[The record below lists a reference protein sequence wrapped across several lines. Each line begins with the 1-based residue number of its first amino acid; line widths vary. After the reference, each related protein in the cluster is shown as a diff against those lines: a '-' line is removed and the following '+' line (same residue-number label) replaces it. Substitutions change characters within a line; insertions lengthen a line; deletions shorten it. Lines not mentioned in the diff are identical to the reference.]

1 MADISR
7 EQRVLSLV
15 TNKPGLLVT
24 METLLEQ
31 LHRCQKALN
40 EFLEEKRSAFPRFY
54 FIGDDDLLEI
64 LGQAT
69 QPVVIQSHLKKL
81 FAGIHTVVFSEE
93 GKEIVAMKS
102 LEGERVNLVHPVT
115 VTTEVE
121 VCQFSPPPPPPPP
134 PPPSPP
140 PSLPPPPPPPPPVL
154 PPPPPPPLPPLPL
167 LSYTYTCTCNIL
179 RTPFSA
185 LLSPG
190 VAAAS
195 LR

>member
-1 MADISR
+1 MGDISR

-15 TNKPGLLVT
+15 TNKPGLPGT

-93 GKEIVAMKS
+93 GREIIAMKS
-102 LEGERVNLVHPVT
+102 LEGETVDLVHPVA

-121 VCQFSPPPPPPPP
+121 VSGIPRLFNLFSCSNQVWLQLLADEMKHTLQHLLIKCVKSGQSGGKGINPYQY
-134 PPPSPP
+134 PSQ
-140 PSLPPPPPPPPPVL
+140 VN
-154 PPPPPPPLPPLPL
+154 
-167 LSYTYTCTCNIL
+167 TQ
-179 RTPFSA
+179 
-185 LLSPG
+185 
-190 VAAAS
+190 
-195 LR
+195 

>member
-1 MADISR
+1 MGDISR

-15 TNKPGLLVT
+15 TNKPGLPGT

-81 FAGIHTVVFSEE
+81 FAGIHSVVFSEE
-93 GKEIVAMKS
+93 GREIIAMKS
-102 LEGERVNLVHPVT
+102 LEGETVDLVHPVA

-121 VCQFSPPPPPPPP
+121 VSANSHLSHLLFFSTHQVWLQHLADEMKRTLQHLLIECVKSGQSGGKGINPYQY
-134 PPPSPP
+134 PSQVDHT
-140 PSLPPPPPPPPPVL
+140 L
-154 PPPPPPPLPPLPL
+154 
-167 LSYTYTCTCNIL
+167 YTSTL
-179 RTPFSA
+179 
-185 LLSPG
+185 
-190 VAAAS
+190 
-195 LR
+195 